1 MKHRRKHRVRRPMAG
16 DVDDRDSGFPL
27 AALQVLDDVEPAF
40 MDVVLDSRLEVEA
53 LLEIEK
59 DQEVAAHRAV
69 EGERA
74 SINVHSANQ
83 GKIPGL
89 RNQITGNLLEIFQLA
104 RELTNR
110 VHEIR
115 MHARSAVSKEVRA
128 VRAAPSNASVSDAN
142 CWFSAWLSAMA
153 GPPAKGSDVMQK
165 ILESLHERHAGC
177 LRGYITWPSGGICA
191 ALRRFPS
198 RDAAVIA
205 APHASSIFLGRDS
218 VHNVWEPS

>member
-1 MKHRRKHRVRRPMAG
+1 MAG

-89 RNQITGNLLEIFQLA
+89 RNQITGKDRKSTRLNSSHLGI
-104 RELTNR
+104 
-110 VHEIR
+110 
-115 MHARSAVSKEVRA
+115 SYAV
-128 VRAAPSNASVSDAN
+128 
-142 CWFSAWLSAMA
+142 F
-153 GPPAKGSDVMQK
+153 
-165 ILESLHERHAGC
+165 C
-177 LRGYITWPSGGICA
+177 LKKK
-191 ALRRFPS
+191 
-198 RDAAVIA
+198 
-205 APHASSIFLGRDS
+205 
-218 VHNVWEPS
+218 